1 MNERRSRGLIGR
13 FTGLLQGWLSAW
25 VGSRE
30 NGNPH
35 AVYEQAI
42 RERRRQY
49 AELKQGVAGILYMR
63 NKLDAELAERRK
75 ELGVLHA
82 DIERAVRGGFDDLAL
97 ELIGQKERLLEDL
110 ERTQRELDE
119 IVAEAGAAKGN
130 LIRFRSEIHALEREK
145 VRMLAVLANARAR
158 RRIQEALE
166 GLSLDSDMEAL
177 DNVREQIARMRTES
191 NLDRELGGDTGL
203 RARVRALHDEAR
215 SEAARGELEELKRRL
230 RPLESSA
237 DAPNTANGTE
247 LVLEIAG

>member
-1 MNERRSRGLIGR
+1 MNERRGRGLMGR
-13 FTGLLQGWLSAW
+13 LSGLLQGLLSSW
-25 VGSRE
+25 IGDRE
-30 NGNPH
+30 NGQPR

-63 NKLDAELAERRK
+63 NKLEAELGERRK
-75 ELGVLHA
+75 ELAVLKS

-110 ERTQRELDE
+110 ERTQKELDE
-119 IVAEAGAAKGN
+119 VVAEAGVAKGN

-158 RRIQEALE
+158 RRIQEAID
-166 GLSLDSDMEAL
+166 GLSLDADMEAL
-177 DNVREQIARMRTES
+177 ENVREQIARLRTEGT
-191 NLDRELGGDTGL
+191 LERELGAESGL
-203 RARVRALHDEAR
+203 RARVRALHEEAR

-230 RPLESSA
+230 RPLPKGSE
-237 DAPNTANGTE
+237 APVVNGSE
-247 LVLEIAG
+247 LVIEVAG